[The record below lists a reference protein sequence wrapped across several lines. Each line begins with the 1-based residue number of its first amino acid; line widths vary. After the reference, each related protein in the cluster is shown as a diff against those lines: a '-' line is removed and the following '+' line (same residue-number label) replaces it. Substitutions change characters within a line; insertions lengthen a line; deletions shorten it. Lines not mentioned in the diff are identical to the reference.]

1 MIPAGTL
8 LCQYQGELLT
18 KSQVQ
23 SRYWGKRKPNRSDL
37 LWAQSRKDRNQGL
50 TGNYVVELPNGHFID
65 AEDAEQSS
73 WGRFM
78 NTEKEGSKKCNVKP
92 FMKTETEGPEH
103 TYPQMYTIRDV
114 AAGEELCWD
123 YGENFW
129 LTRKFVTEW

>member
-37 LWAQSRKDRNQGL
+37 MWAQSRKDRNQGL
-50 TGNYVVELPNGHFID
+50 TGHYVVELPSGVFVD
-65 AEDAEQSS
+65 GEDAEQSS
-73 WGRFM
+73 WSRFM
-78 NTEKEGSKKCNVKP
+78 NTEKEGTKKCNVKP
-92 FMKTETEGPEH
+92 FMKTKIDGPEH

-123 YGENFW
+123 YGDMFW
-129 LTRKFVTEW
+129 LPRLSKTKW